1 MDNATRDIGK
11 KLVEF
16 CNAGK
21 NVQAVEQLYAPN
33 CVSVETHEMP
43 GMPARMEGIDAIKKK
58 NQWWFDNHT
67 IHSSTAKGPWPHGD
81 RFIVLFKIDVT
92 AKAGPM
98 AGKRMQAEEAGLY
111 TVKNGKIVQEEFFY
125 DMGG

>member
-1 MDNATRDIGK
+1 MPTTSEIGK
-11 KLVEF
+11 RLVEL

-21 NVQAVEQLYAPN
+21 NEQAVNELYSPN
-33 CVSVETHEMP
+33 CVSVEVHSMP
-43 GMPARMEGIDAIKKK
+43 NMPARMEGIDAIKKK
-58 NQWWFDNHT
+58 NQWWFENHE
-67 IHSSTAKGPWPHGD
+67 IHSSGAKGPWPHGD

-92 AKAGPM
+92 AKNGPM

-111 TVKNGKIVQEEFFY
+111 TVKDGKIVKEEFFY